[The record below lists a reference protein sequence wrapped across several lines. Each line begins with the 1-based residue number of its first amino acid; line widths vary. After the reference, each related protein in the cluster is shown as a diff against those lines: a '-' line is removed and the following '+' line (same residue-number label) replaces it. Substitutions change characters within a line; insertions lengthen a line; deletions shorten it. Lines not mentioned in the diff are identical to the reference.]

1 MTLKISATAVQERGY
16 RLTNDDKIRGILS
29 LYFLVLC
36 NDIDILAFDFG
47 ELLYGQ
53 ILNAVC

>member
-1 MTLKISATAVQERGY
+1 MTFKKSANAVEERGD

-36 NDIDILAFDFG
+36 NDIDILAFDFW
-47 ELLYGQ
+47 ELLYGH
-53 ILNAVC
+53 ILNTVR